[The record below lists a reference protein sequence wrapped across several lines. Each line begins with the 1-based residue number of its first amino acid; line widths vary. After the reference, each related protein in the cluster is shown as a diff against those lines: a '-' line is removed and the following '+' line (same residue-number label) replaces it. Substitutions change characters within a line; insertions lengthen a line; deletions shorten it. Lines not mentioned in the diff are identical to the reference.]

1 MALTEREP
9 NRVQAHGDP
18 YDSCMADAI
27 GKKLEAI
34 ERHLDVAGR
43 ILWEK
48 RGHTISAKGPRTALV
63 PSTPWAK
70 QAFIL
75 AEELLGETG
84 NIRPVT

>member
-1 MALTEREP
+1 
-9 NRVQAHGDP
+9 
-18 YDSCMADAI
+18 MADAI

-34 ERHLDVAGR
+34 EAHLEIAGR
-43 ILWEK
+43 ILGE
-48 RGHTISAKGPRTALV
+48 AGPPDLSLGSEERDRALDAV
-63 PSTPWAK
+63 G